1 MVRLMTSL
9 VTNSILYS
17 YPNFFQKKPMPATM
31 KTGAQTSR
39 TDRNKLKRYTD
50 SESHSYNNMSLST
63 YHIKKKLMPE
73 KRKAS
78 SLGNCLLNKQK
89 FIISVK
95 RPNVRPI
102 LISMLQF
109 LDSFKL

>member
-1 MVRLMTSL
+1 MTSL

-50 SESHSYNNMSLST
+50 SESHSYDNMSLST

-73 KRKAS
+73 KER
-78 SLGNCLLNKQK
+78 
-89 FIISVK
+89 
-95 RPNVRPI
+95 
-102 LISMLQF
+102 LQT
-109 LDSFKL
+109 LENAY